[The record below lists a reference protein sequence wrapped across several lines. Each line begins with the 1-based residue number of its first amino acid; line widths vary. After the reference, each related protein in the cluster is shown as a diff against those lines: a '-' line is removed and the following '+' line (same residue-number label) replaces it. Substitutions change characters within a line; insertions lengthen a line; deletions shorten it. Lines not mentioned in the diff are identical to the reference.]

1 MEATQASIS
10 ATKASRGGATPTP
23 SENSQKSGT
32 VASSSNTVVIDEKFS
47 AIDFLKEF
55 SRFPE
60 QEYDLEFAD
69 KLFRRLVVS
78 QDFTSLQDQEFLFV
92 LSGLQTF
99 IERVICS
106 KQRMLSLEDA
116 CFKLIMSYKDFNG
129 KTFFTDKTMQNIFT
143 GFVMYLTSLSS
154 ERLCDLFDEPYLRPH
169 IIVPAISDLVK
180 RQKPGKDLR
189 FFTNPNYKFRVNKK
203 KIDKCVSEILRYLE
217 KNFAL
222 IEKYMERHKDGDLL
236 FQMQVITLLKRLLTY
251 HPEVVAKWVVH
262 FCPRFVKNLGQ
273 DIDYNILIARSVTKL
288 IHVSKSKPELLKLIS
303 EGCED
308 LFKLIIRKFTWK
320 SKYTFVS
327 YDDKPSH
334 EIELNPE
341 LFCVFITCAYSCC
354 SLPALGPEYL
364 SLMNTRLEKLNSEAL
379 IKMLADNDS
388 CLIDFLLRNLGFV
401 VTKMYHPSS
410 TGRLLPT
417 HPDEAH
423 RLFLATTGWS
433 VQLIID
439 YLVGDET
446 TFLEY
451 FIKFLKFH
459 EANCNSVERHSKS
472 CCFAAHFDELL
483 SKLTKLSDKSLIPYN
498 ADPLLN
504 RLNRVLLVC
513 TWKDDTTLD
522 ETLWSTSSV
531 PIGTESSVR
540 PNSEDFKKGYD
551 DSRSEVKPLG
561 DKADSKGSHRNNR
574 AREHSSNKLSAETD
588 DDIVVD
594 SSGAGGS
601 SDTRLSST
609 SHLKTVTPSLPT
621 KSGTEHPITS
631 SSSYQSSS
639 SYNDMTQ

>member
-10 ATKASRGGATPTP
+10 AAKASRGEGGATPTT
-23 SENSQKSGT
+23 SEKSQKSGT
-32 VASSSNTVVIDEKFS
+32 VATASSSNTVVIDEKFS

-99 IERVICS
+99 IERVVCS

-154 ERLCDLFDEPYLRPH
+154 ERLSDLFDEPYLRPH

-189 FFTNPNYKFRVNKK
+189 FFTNPKYKLRFNKK

-217 KNFAL
+217 KNIAL

-236 FQMQVITLLKRLLTY
+236 FQMQVITLLKRMLTY
-251 HPEVVAKWVVH
+251 HPEVVSKWVVH

-288 IHVSKSKPELLKLIS
+288 IHVSQFKPELLELIS

-308 LFKLIIRKFTWK
+308 LLKLIIRKFTWK

-341 LFCVFITCAYSCC
+341 LFCVFISCSYSCC
-354 SLPALGPEYL
+354 SLPGVGSQYL
-364 SLMNTRLEKLNSEAL
+364 SLMNSRLEKLNSESL
-379 IKMLADNDS
+379 IKMLADNDT
-388 CLIDFLLRNLGFV
+388 CLVDFLLRNLTFV
-401 VTKMYHPSS
+401 VTKLYHPSS

-417 HPDEAH
+417 NPDEAH

-439 YLVGDET
+439 YLLGDET

-459 EANCNSVERHSKS
+459 EANCYSVERHNKS
-472 CCFAAHFDELL
+472 CCFAAHFEELL
-483 SKLTKLSDKSLIPYN
+483 SRLTKMSDKNLIPYN

-504 RLNRVLLVC
+504 RLNRVLMVC
-513 TWKDDTTLD
+513 TWKDETTLD

-531 PIGTESSVR
+531 PIGFESSLS
-540 PNSEDFKKGYD
+540 PNSADCKKGYH
-551 DSRSEVKPLG
+551 DSRPEVNPLG
-561 DKADSKGSHRNNR
+561 DKADRKGTLRNHT
-574 AREHSSNKLSAETD
+574 REFSGKLSGETD
-588 DDIVVD
+588 DDLVNGYGVGCSNEKLSNSRLKILNPPLPK
-594 SSGAGGS
+594 SGAIEQ
-601 SDTRLSST
+601 
-609 SHLKTVTPSLPT
+609 PT
-621 KSGTEHPITS
+621 I
-631 SSSYQSSS
+631 SSSYQSST